1 MVRSKGRGKREAETE
16 HDHGK
21 GQRQEFSGTG
31 YAKKA
36 HQCPI
41 KNQVSKNEEKLNSDS
56 EEAKVHRF

>member
-1 MVRSKGRGKREAETE
+1 MVGRKGRGKRETETE

-41 KNQVSKNEEKLNSDS
+41 KNQVSKNEEKLKSGSKKAN
-56 EEAKVHRF
+56 VHRF